1 MNIEEMVGR
10 IGTMQ
15 EHATVK
21 IAFGEPREVRGR
33 TIIPVARV
41 RYGFGV
47 GAGRGDAQ
55 EHRGSGGGGGGGVS
69 VRPLAIVEVTD
80 ERTTVTS
87 IVDVTRLA
95 LAGMALAAWSVFW
108 ISLAVRR
115 SGRAR
120 AGSG

>member
-1 MNIEEMVGR
+1 MDIEHVIGR

-21 IAFGEPREVRGR
+21 IAFGEPQEVRGR

-41 RYGFGV
+41 RYGFGM

-55 EHRGSGGGGGGGVS
+55 EHRSGSGGGGGGGVS
-69 VRPLAIVEVTD
+69 VRPLAIIEVSD
-80 ERTTVTS
+80 ERTAVTS

-108 ISLAVRR
+108 IGLAVRR

-120 AGSG
+120 A